1 MTTTKTLNIRNLVLI
16 AMMAAIAMVLML
28 FEVPLPMIAPSFY
41 EIDLSELPVLI
52 GTFAM
57 GPVAGV
63 LIELVKILLK
73 LLIKGTSTA
82 YVGDL
87 ANFLVG
93 CSFLL
98 PAGIID
104 HMKKTKKSAIIGMIA
119 GTVTMAVAG
128 CFLNAFLLLPFYANS
143 FFASAGGMDAI
154 LAAGAAVHPAIGSVA
169 GFVILCVAPFNLI
182 KGVIISVLTMLLYKR
197 VSVVIHGVQNH

>member
-1 MTTTKTLNIRNLVLI
+1 MKQNKTLSVRNLVLI

-28 FEVPLPMIAPSFY
+28 FEFPLPAIAPSFY
-41 EIDLSELPVLI
+41 ELDFSELPVLI

-57 GPVAGV
+57 GPAAGV

-93 CSFLL
+93 CALIL
-98 PAGIID
+98 PAGVIYR
-104 HMKKTKKSAIIGMIA
+104 MKKTKKGAWLG
-119 GTVTMAVAG
+119 MAVGTLVMVVVG
-128 CFLNAFLLLPFYANS
+128 CVMNAFVLLPFYANT
-143 FFASAGGMDAI
+143 FFASAGGMDTI
-154 LAAGAAVHPAIGSVA
+154 LAAGAAVHPAIGTVT
-169 GFVILCVAPFNLI
+169 GFVLLCVAPFNLV
-182 KGVIISVLTMLLYKR
+182 KGILVSLLTALLYKR
-197 VSVVIHGVQNH
+197 VSVLIKGHQA